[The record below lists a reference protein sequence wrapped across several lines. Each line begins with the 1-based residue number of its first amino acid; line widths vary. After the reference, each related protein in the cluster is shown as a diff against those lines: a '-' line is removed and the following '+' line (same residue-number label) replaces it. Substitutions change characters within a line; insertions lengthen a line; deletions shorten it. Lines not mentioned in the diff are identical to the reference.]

1 MTLVTHV
8 LSFFCLPEHVSNGF
22 IHETALL
29 WAEGTTDWVPLSSIP
44 ELHSM
49 IPRTNNNMPGEA
61 ALYQDKGSQGSSV
74 YLADSVEAPE
84 GDDDF
89 TKFQKEVREAEL
101 DAFKRGVNDDRE
113 ESRRNLLDEDA
124 GDRPSTPPDGEE
136 EFVDDDGTVYKWDRS
151 LRAWVP
157 QVGI

>member
-1 MTLVTHV
+1 MLC
-8 LSFFCLPEHVSNGF
+8 LFFCSPEHVSNGF
-22 IHETALL
+22 IHENALL

-49 IPRTNNNMPGEA
+49 IPRTNYNLPGEA
-61 ALYQDKGSQGSSV
+61 VFYQKNGSQGSNIH
-74 YLADSVEAPE
+74 LADSEEAPE

-101 DAFKRGVNDDRE
+101 EALKHGVNDDIK
-113 ESRRNLLDEDA
+113 ESRSNLLDEDA

-136 EFVDDDGTVYKWDRS
+136 EFTDDDGTVYKWDRS